1 MSTVPEVIAAR
12 QAGMEVMVLSLVTNP
27 VVIPEGYRSAREVV
41 EAEVSMEVFLLGQ
54 CPDNASSLRRWL
66 GNRWPRWRW
75 QRCHILTSCWSASR
89 EERA

>member
-41 EAEVSMEVFLLGQ
+41 EAEVSMEVFL
-54 CPDNASSLRRWL
+54 
-66 GNRWPRWRW
+66 
-75 QRCHILTSCWSASR
+75 
-89 EERA
+89 